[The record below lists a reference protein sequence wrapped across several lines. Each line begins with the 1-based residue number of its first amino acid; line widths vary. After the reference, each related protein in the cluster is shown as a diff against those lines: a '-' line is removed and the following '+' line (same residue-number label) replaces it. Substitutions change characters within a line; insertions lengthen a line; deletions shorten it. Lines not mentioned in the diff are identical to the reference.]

1 MADNAAGGG
10 NRLLYS
16 IIGVLGGVVAVG
28 SVVLFGGNLLNSDKT
43 RPADPPPTAQRPA
56 PDQVPAPAPVQPSA
70 IAQPPVLSDADR
82 NALAASIDRA
92 IAAGDFTYAD
102 RLLADANRNFAGSSA
117 WPPLQQKLA
126 RAQAERNAQLH
137 QAEARR
143 LIAEARRFAQV
154 GDFSDAEALLQ
165 EAEKQAPGFAE
176 TGQARGDIAS
186 MRTERG
192 QLYRERYQYQ
202 AAIDQALNAHRLWEA
217 ERLLADYSQRF
228 NADDEY
234 RARAN
239 RLAEMRAE
247 SAWQARLNQSR
258 NMIGNARQA
267 MDRGDFVEAERL
279 LVLADQSA
287 PGFPEVNQ
295 ARADLSRRR
304 VAAEQQQDGIRLILA
319 AIDAAFQRRQYDDAE
334 RAIEDGRRRYGSY
347 SGWADLQRRTA
358 SARQG
363 NDQQAS
369 ELRLQNARALEL
381 VAAARRSTA
390 QGDFAAAERALAEA
404 NVVSTSMPEVAIAR
418 AELERAKADRA
429 RQGAEIRTVA
439 ASVDAALARQQ
450 YADAER
456 LIASGAKS
464 YPSYP
469 GWVELSRRLAEDR
482 RTTPGQTGNAPMP
495 APPAPAQAL
504 PAAPSRPAAVPP
516 PAAAPPAA
524 APATTAAPVPPP
536 PQATALPAGPAR
548 PMPPVSSP
556 AAAPPATPATPATPA
571 ALPPVAAPPPAPLA
585 ATVPTATV
593 PTANAQVPQL
603 VAAAREAIK
612 RSDFSAAEKAVAD
625 AERLDAKAAAEVRAE
640 LKAALDKS
648 KAPRPAVAPPATPP
662 ASPPG
667 APPPPAP
674 LAATV
679 PTATVPT
686 ANVPTAN
693 AQVPQLVAAAR
704 EAIKRSDFSAAE
716 KAVADAEKLDA
727 KVAADVR
734 AELKVALDKSTAPRP
749 LAAPL
754 PPPVANTPPAAPA
767 LTTPADNRAAAATS
781 APAPNPR
788 LPQLVATARSATKR
802 SDFAK
807 AEQAVA
813 EAEKIDAAATV
824 VLEVRAELNAAVA
837 ANLVEEARGAIK
849 RSDFTAAE
857 KAVVE
862 AEKLDAKAAAK
873 AAPVVKVR
881 AELKAARL
889 TNFVEEARDA
899 IKRSDFTA
907 AEKAVAEAE
916 KLDVKA
922 ASEVRAELKAAE
934 GKSKDKR
941 APASRN

>member
-43 RPADPPPTAQRPA
+43 RPADPLPTAQRPA
-56 PDQVPAPAPVQPSA
+56 PDRVPEAAPVQPSA

-92 IAAGDFTYAD
+92 ITAGDFTYAE
-102 RLLADANRNFAGSSA
+102 RLLADANRNFAGNSD
-117 WPPLQQKLA
+117 WTPLQQKLA
-126 RAQAERNAQLH
+126 RARVDRNTQVR

-154 GDFSDAEALLQ
+154 GDFSNAEALLQ

-176 TGQARGDIAS
+176 TTQARGDIAS
-186 MRTERG
+186 MRTERN

-202 AAIDQALNAHRLWEA
+202 AAIDQDLMAHRLWEA

-228 NADDEY
+228 NVDDEY

-247 SAWQARLNQSR
+247 STWQARINQSR

-267 MDRGDFVEAERL
+267 TDRGDFVEAERL

-347 SGWADLQRRTA
+347 SGWADLQSRTA

-363 NDQQAS
+363 NDQQAN

-381 VAAARRSTA
+381 VATARRSTA
-390 QGDFAAAERALAEA
+390 QGDFATAERALAEA
-404 NVVSTSMPEVAIAR
+404 NSVSASMPEVAIAR
-418 AELERAKADRA
+418 AEFERAKADRA
-429 RQGAEIRTVA
+429 RQAAEIRAVA

-456 LIASGAKS
+456 LIASGAKN
-464 YPSYP
+464 YPLHP
-469 GWVELSRRLAEDR
+469 GWVDLSRRLAETR
-482 RTTPGQTGNAPMP
+482 RTTPSQTGNAPML
-495 APPAPAQAL
+495 APPVPVQAL
-504 PAAPSRPAAVPP
+504 PTAPSRPATVPP
-516 PAAAPPAA
+516 PAA
-524 APATTAAPVPPP
+524 PATTTAPAPPS
-536 PQATALPAGPAR
+536 PQVTTLPAPPAR
-548 PMPPVSSP
+548 PMP
-556 AAAPPATPATPATPA
+556 AAPSAPPATAPPQA
-571 ALPPVAAPPPAPLA
+571 APPVAAPSPAP
-585 ATVPTATV
+585 
-593 PTANAQVPQL
+593 PTANAPAANTQVPQL

-612 RSDFSAAEKAVAD
+612 RSDFLAAEKAVA
-625 AERLDAKAAAEVRAE
+625 
-640 LKAALDKS
+640 
-648 KAPRPAVAPPATPP
+648 
-662 ASPPG
+662 
-667 APPPPAP
+667 
-674 LAATV
+674 
-679 PTATVPT
+679 
-686 ANVPTAN
+686 
-693 AQVPQLVAAAR
+693 
-704 EAIKRSDFSAAE
+704 
-716 KAVADAEKLDA
+716 
-727 KVAADVR
+727 
-734 AELKVALDKSTAPRP
+734 
-749 LAAPL
+749 
-754 PPPVANTPPAAPA
+754 
-767 LTTPADNRAAAATS
+767 
-781 APAPNPR
+781 
-788 LPQLVATARSATKR
+788 
-802 SDFAK
+802 
-807 AEQAVA
+807 
-813 EAEKIDAAATV
+813 
-824 VLEVRAELNAAVA
+824 
-837 ANLVEEARGAIK
+837 
-849 RSDFTAAE
+849 
-857 KAVVE
+857 E
-862 AEKLDAKAAAK
+862 AEKLDAKATAK

-881 AELKAARL
+881 AELKAAL
-889 TNFVEEARDA
+889 VTNFVEEARDA

-907 AEKAVAEAE
+907 AEKAIGEVG
-916 KLDVKA
+916 KLDAKA

-941 APASRN
+941 APANRD

>member
-28 SVVLFGGNLLNSDKT
+28 VAVVFGGNLLNSDKT
-43 RPADPPPTAQRPA
+43 RPADPPLTAQRPA
-56 PDQVPAPAPVQPSA
+56 PDPVPAAAPVQSSIPQPSA
-70 IAQPPVLSDADR
+70 IPQPPVPSDADR

-102 RLLADANRNFAGSSA
+102 RLLADANRNFAGNGA

-176 TGQARGDIAS
+176 TRQARGDIAS

-202 AAIDQALNAHRLWEA
+202 AAIDQALTAHRLWEA
-217 ERLLADYSQRF
+217 ERLLTDYSQRF

-247 SAWQARLNQSR
+247 STWQARLNQSR

-363 NDQQAS
+363 NDQQAN

-390 QGDFAAAERALAEA
+390 QGNFAAAERALAEA
-404 NVVSTSMPEVAIAR
+404 NGVSTSMPEVAIAR

-429 RQGAEIRTVA
+429 RQDAEIRAVA

-464 YPSYP
+464 YPLHP
-469 GWVELSRRLAEDR
+469 GWVELSRRLAEGR
-482 RTTPGQTGNAPMP
+482 RTMPSQTGNAPMP

-516 PAAAPPAA
+516 PAAAP
-524 APATTAAPVPPP
+524 ATTAAPVPPAL
-536 PQATALPAGPAR
+536 QATTLPAAPAR
-548 PMPPVSSP
+548 PMP
-556 AAAPPATPATPATPA
+556 AAPPAPPA
-571 ALPPVAAPPPAPLA
+571 AAAAAVAPPVAAPPPAP
-585 ATVPTATV
+585 PTANA
-593 PTANAQVPQL
+593 PAANAQVPQL

-612 RSDFSAAEKAVAD
+612 RSDFPAAEKAVAN
-625 AERLDAKAAAEVRAE
+625 AERLDARAAAE
-640 LKAALDKS
+640 
-648 KAPRPAVAPPATPP
+648 
-662 ASPPG
+662 
-667 APPPPAP
+667 
-674 LAATV
+674 
-679 PTATVPT
+679 
-686 ANVPTAN
+686 
-693 AQVPQLVAAAR
+693 
-704 EAIKRSDFSAAE
+704 
-716 KAVADAEKLDA
+716 
-727 KVAADVR
+727 VR
-734 AELKVALDKSTAPRP
+734 AELKVALDKSKAPPP

-767 LTTPADNRAAAATS
+767 LTTPPADNRAAAATS
-781 APAPNPR
+781 APALNPR
-788 LPQLVATARSATKR
+788 LLPLIATARSAKKR
-802 SDFAK
+802 SDFAEAEK
-807 AEQAVA
+807 AMA
-813 EAEKIDAAATV
+813 EAEKIDATATA
-824 VLEVRAELNAAVA
+824 VLEARAELNAALM
-837 ANLVEEARGAIK
+837 ANLVEQARGAIK
-849 RSDFTAAE
+849 RSDFSAAE
-857 KAVVE
+857 KAVAE
-862 AEKLDAKAAAK
+862 AEKLDAKATAK

-881 AELKAARL
+881 AELKAALL
-889 TNFVEEARDA
+889 TNFVEEARNA

-934 GKSKDKR
+934 GKSKNKR

>member
-28 SVVLFGGNLLNSDKT
+28 SVVVFGGNLLRSDKT
-43 RPADPPPTAQRPA
+43 KPEDALLAAQSPA
-56 PDQVPAPAPVQPSA
+56 PGPVAAAAPIQSSA
-70 IAQPPVLSDADR
+70 IPQPPVSSDSDR
-82 NALAASIDRA
+82 NALATSIDRA
-92 IAAGDFTYAD
+92 ITAGDFTYAE
-102 RLLADANRNFAGSSA
+102 RLLANANRNFAGNSD
-117 WPPLQQKLA
+117 WTPLQQKLA
-126 RAQAERNAQLH
+126 RARADRNTQVR

-176 TGQARGDIAS
+176 SAQARGDIAS
-186 MRTERG
+186 MRTERN

-202 AAIDQALNAHRLWEA
+202 AAIDQALTAHRLWEA

-239 RLAEMRAE
+239 RLGEMRAE
-247 SAWQARLNQSR
+247 STWRARVNQSR
-258 NMIGNARQA
+258 NMIGNARLA
-267 MDRGDFVEAERL
+267 MDRGDFAEAERL

-347 SGWADLQRRTA
+347 SEWADLERRTA

-363 NDQQAS
+363 NDQQAK

-381 VAAARRSTA
+381 VATARRSTA
-390 QGDFAAAERALAEA
+390 QGDFATAERALAEA
-404 NVVSTSMPEVAIAR
+404 NGVSTSMPEVAIAR
-418 AELERAKADRA
+418 AEFERAKADRA
-429 RQGAEIRTVA
+429 RQDAEIRAVA

-456 LIASGAKS
+456 FIASGAKS
-464 YPSYP
+464 YPSNP
-469 GWVELSRRLAEDR
+469 DWIELSRRLAESR
-482 RTTPGQTGNAPMP
+482 RMTPSQTGNAPMP
-495 APPAPAQAL
+495 APPAPVQVL

-516 PAAAPPAA
+516 PAAPATTTALASPSPQATTLPAAPARPMPATPPAPPAA
-524 APATTAAPVPPP
+524 AT
-536 PQATALPAGPAR
+536 
-548 PMPPVSSP
+548 P
-556 AAAPPATPATPATPA
+556 AAA
-571 ALPPVAAPPPAPLA
+571 PPVAAPPPAS
-585 ATVPTATV
+585 PTASAPAV
-593 PTANAQVPQL
+593 NAQVPQL

-612 RSDFSAAEKAVAD
+612 RSDFSAAERAVAN
-625 AERLDAKAAAEVRAE
+625 AERLDARAAAE
-640 LKAALDKS
+640 
-648 KAPRPAVAPPATPP
+648 
-662 ASPPG
+662 
-667 APPPPAP
+667 
-674 LAATV
+674 
-679 PTATVPT
+679 
-686 ANVPTAN
+686 
-693 AQVPQLVAAAR
+693 
-704 EAIKRSDFSAAE
+704 
-716 KAVADAEKLDA
+716 
-727 KVAADVR
+727 VR
-734 AELKVALDKSTAPRP
+734 AELKVALDKSKAPPP

-767 LTTPADNRAAAATS
+767 LMTPSADKRAAAATS
-781 APAPNPR
+781 APALNPR
-788 LPQLVATARSATKR
+788 LLPLIATARSAKKR
-802 SDFAK
+802 SDFAEAEK
-807 AEQAVA
+807 AMA
-813 EAEKIDAAATV
+813 EAEKIDATATAV
-824 VLEVRAELNAAVA
+824 IEARAELNAALM
-837 ANLVEEARGAIK
+837 ANLVEQARGAIK
-849 RSDFTAAE
+849 RSEFSAAE
-857 KAVVE
+857 KAVAK
-862 AEKLDAKAAAK
+862 AEKLDAKATAK
-873 AAPVVKVR
+873 AAPVAKVR
-881 AELKAARL
+881 AELKAALL

-907 AEKAVAEAE
+907 TEKALGEVE

-922 ASEVRAELKAAE
+922 ASEVRAELRAAE

-941 APASRN
+941 APANRD

>member
-1 MADNAAGGG
+1 MAGNDAGST

-16 IIGVLGGVVAVG
+16 IIGVLGGIVAVG
-28 SVVLFGGNLLNSDKT
+28 GAIVFGGNLLNSDKT
-43 RPADPPPTAQRPA
+43 KPADPPVTAQRPA
-56 PDQVPAPAPVQPSA
+56 PNPAPAAATVQPSV
-70 IAQPPVLSDADR
+70 IPQPPVPSDADR

-92 IAAGDFTYAD
+92 ITAGDFTYAD
-102 RLLADANRNFAGSSA
+102 RLLADANRNFAGGSA

-126 RAQAERNAQLH
+126 RARADRNAQLH

-154 GDFSDAEALLQ
+154 GDFSDAEALLH

-176 TGQARGDIAS
+176 TGQARSEIAS

-202 AAIDQALNAHRLWEA
+202 AAIDQALTAHRLWEA

-228 NADDEY
+228 NADDDY

-247 SAWQARLNQSR
+247 QTWQARLNQSR

-363 NDQQAS
+363 NDQQAN

-381 VAAARRSTA
+381 VATARRSTA
-390 QGDFAAAERALAEA
+390 QGDFATAERALAEA
-404 NVVSTSMPEVAIAR
+404 NSVSASMPEVAIAR

-429 RQGAEIRTVA
+429 RQDAEIRAVA

-464 YPSYP
+464 YPSHP
-469 GWVELSRRLAEDR
+469 GWVDLSRRLAEAR
-482 RTTPGQTGNAPMP
+482 RTTPSQTGNAPMP
-495 APPAPAQAL
+495 APPAPVQAL
-504 PAAPSRPAAVPP
+504 PTAPGRPAAVPP
-516 PAAAPPAA
+516 PPA
-524 APATTAAPVPPP
+524 APATTAAPAPPP
-536 PQATALPAGPAR
+536 PQAATLPAAPAAPAR
-548 PMPPVSSP
+548 AMPPVSSP
-556 AAAPPATPATPATPA
+556 AAPPAPPPAAAPAATAAPAPAPPPPQVATIPAAPARTMPPVSSPAAPPAPPAAATPVA
-571 ALPPVAAPPPAPLA
+571 APPVAAPPPVP
-585 ATVPTATV
+585 PTANAPAANA

-603 VAAAREAIK
+603 IAAAREAIK
-612 RSDFSAAEKAVAD
+612 RSEFPAAEKAVAD

-640 LKAALDKS
+640 LKVALDKS
-648 KAPRPAVAPPATPP
+648 KAPP
-662 ASPPG
+662 
-667 APPPPAP
+667 
-674 LAATV
+674 
-679 PTATVPT
+679 
-686 ANVPTAN
+686 
-693 AQVPQLVAAAR
+693 
-704 EAIKRSDFSAAE
+704 
-716 KAVADAEKLDA
+716 
-727 KVAADVR
+727 
-734 AELKVALDKSTAPRP
+734 P

-754 PPPVANTPPAAPA
+754 PPPVANTPPAVPA
-767 LTTPADNRAAAATS
+767 LTTPPADNRAAAATS
-781 APAPNPR
+781 VPALNPR
-788 LPQLVATARSATKR
+788 LLPLIATARSATKR
-802 SDFAK
+802 ADFAE
-807 AEQAVA
+807 AEKAVA
-813 EAEKIDAAATV
+813 EAEKIDATATP
-824 VLEVRAELNAAVA
+824 VLEARAELTAALVATLVEEARGAIKRSNFSAAEKAVA
-837 ANLVEEARGAIK
+837 QAEKLDAKASTKAAPVVKARAELKAALLTNFVEEARGAIK
-849 RSDFTAAE
+849 RSDFA
-857 KAVVE
+857 
-862 AEKLDAKAAAK
+862 
-873 AAPVVKVR
+873 
-881 AELKAARL
+881 
-889 TNFVEEARDA
+889 
-899 IKRSDFTA
+899 A

-916 KLDVKA
+916 KLDAKA
-922 ASEVRAELKAAE
+922 ASEVRAELKAADDR
-934 GKSKDKR
+934 SKDKK
-941 APASRN
+941 APANRN

>member
-1 MADNAAGGG
+1 MADNAGGGG

-43 RPADPPPTAQRPA
+43 RPADPLPTAQRPA
-56 PDQVPAPAPVQPSA
+56 PDQVAAAAPVQPSA

-92 IAAGDFTYAD
+92 ITAGDFTYAE
-102 RLLADANRNFAGSSA
+102 RLLADANRNFAGNSD
-117 WPPLQQKLA
+117 WTPLQQKLA
-126 RAQAERNAQLH
+126 RARADRNTQVR

-176 TGQARGDIAS
+176 TTQARGDIAS
-186 MRTERG
+186 MRTERS

-202 AAIDQALNAHRLWEA
+202 AAIDQTLTAHRLWEA

-247 SAWQARLNQSR
+247 STWRARINQSR

-363 NDQQAS
+363 NDQQAN
-369 ELRLQNARALEL
+369 ELRLQNVRALEL
-381 VAAARRSTA
+381 VATARRSTV
-390 QGDFAAAERALAEA
+390 QGDFATAQRALAEA
-404 NVVSTSMPEVAIAR
+404 NSISTSMPEVAIAR
-418 AELERAKADRA
+418 AEFERAKADRA
-429 RQGAEIRTVA
+429 RQDAGIRAVA

-464 YPSYP
+464 YPSHP
-469 GWVELSRRLAEDR
+469 GWVDLSRRLAETR
-482 RTTPGQTGNAPMP
+482 RTTPSQPGNAPML
-495 APPAPAQAL
+495 APPVPVQAL
-504 PAAPSRPAAVPP
+504 PTAPSRPAAVPP
-516 PAAAPPAA
+516 PAAAATTTAPAPPSPQANTLPAA
-524 APATTAAPVPPP
+524 
-536 PQATALPAGPAR
+536 PAR
-548 PMPPVSSP
+548 PMP
-556 AAAPPATPATPATPA
+556 AAPPAPPA
-571 ALPPVAAPPPAPLA
+571 AATSAAAPPVAAPPPAP
-585 ATVPTATV
+585 PTANT
-593 PTANAQVPQL
+593 PAANAQVPQL

-612 RSDFSAAEKAVAD
+612 RSDFPAAEKAVA
-625 AERLDAKAAAEVRAE
+625 
-640 LKAALDKS
+640 
-648 KAPRPAVAPPATPP
+648 
-662 ASPPG
+662 
-667 APPPPAP
+667 
-674 LAATV
+674 
-679 PTATVPT
+679 
-686 ANVPTAN
+686 
-693 AQVPQLVAAAR
+693 
-704 EAIKRSDFSAAE
+704 
-716 KAVADAEKLDA
+716 
-727 KVAADVR
+727 
-734 AELKVALDKSTAPRP
+734 
-749 LAAPL
+749 
-754 PPPVANTPPAAPA
+754 
-767 LTTPADNRAAAATS
+767 
-781 APAPNPR
+781 
-788 LPQLVATARSATKR
+788 
-802 SDFAK
+802 
-807 AEQAVA
+807 
-813 EAEKIDAAATV
+813 
-824 VLEVRAELNAAVA
+824 
-837 ANLVEEARGAIK
+837 
-849 RSDFTAAE
+849 
-857 KAVVE
+857 E
-862 AEKLDAKAAAK
+862 AEKLDAKAMAK

-881 AELKAARL
+881 AELKAALL

-907 AEKAVAEAE
+907 AEKAIGEVE

-922 ASEVRAELKAAE
+922 ASVVRAELKAAE

-941 APASRN
+941 APANRD

>member
-1 MADNAAGGG
+1 MADNAGGGG

-43 RPADPPPTAQRPA
+43 RPADPLPTAQRPA
-56 PDQVPAPAPVQPSA
+56 PDQVAATAPVQPSA

-92 IAAGDFTYAD
+92 ITAGDFTYAE
-102 RLLADANRNFAGSSA
+102 RLLADANRNFAGNSD
-117 WPPLQQKLA
+117 WTPLQQKLA
-126 RAQAERNAQLH
+126 RARADRNTQVR

-165 EAEKQAPGFAE
+165 EAEEQAPGFAE
-176 TGQARGDIAS
+176 TAQARGDIAS
-186 MRTERG
+186 MRTERN

-202 AAIDQALNAHRLWEA
+202 AAIDQTLTAYRLWEA

-247 SAWQARLNQSR
+247 STWRARINQSR

-363 NDQQAS
+363 NDQQAN
-369 ELRLQNARALEL
+369 ELRLQNVRALEL
-381 VAAARRSTA
+381 VATARRSTV
-390 QGDFAAAERALAEA
+390 QGDFATAERALAEA
-404 NVVSTSMPEVAIAR
+404 NSISTSMPEVAIAR
-418 AELERAKADRA
+418 AEFERAKADRA
-429 RQGAEIRTVA
+429 RQDAEIRAVA

-464 YPSYP
+464 YPSHP
-469 GWVELSRRLAEDR
+469 GWVDLSRRLAETR
-482 RTTPGQTGNAPMP
+482 RTTPSQTGNAPMLALP
-495 APPAPAQAL
+495 VPVQAL
-504 PAAPSRPAAVPP
+504 PTAPSRPAAVPP
-516 PAAAPPAA
+516 PAAAATTTAPAPPSPQANTLPAA
-524 APATTAAPVPPP
+524 
-536 PQATALPAGPAR
+536 PAR
-548 PMPPVSSP
+548 PMPAAPPAPP
-556 AAAPPATPATPATPA
+556 AAAPPAA
-571 ALPPVAAPPPAPLA
+571 APPVAAPPPAP
-585 ATVPTATV
+585 PTANT
-593 PTANAQVPQL
+593 PAANAQVPQL

-612 RSDFSAAEKAVAD
+612 RSDFPAAEKAVA
-625 AERLDAKAAAEVRAE
+625 
-640 LKAALDKS
+640 
-648 KAPRPAVAPPATPP
+648 
-662 ASPPG
+662 
-667 APPPPAP
+667 
-674 LAATV
+674 
-679 PTATVPT
+679 
-686 ANVPTAN
+686 
-693 AQVPQLVAAAR
+693 
-704 EAIKRSDFSAAE
+704 
-716 KAVADAEKLDA
+716 
-727 KVAADVR
+727 
-734 AELKVALDKSTAPRP
+734 
-749 LAAPL
+749 
-754 PPPVANTPPAAPA
+754 
-767 LTTPADNRAAAATS
+767 
-781 APAPNPR
+781 
-788 LPQLVATARSATKR
+788 
-802 SDFAK
+802 
-807 AEQAVA
+807 
-813 EAEKIDAAATV
+813 
-824 VLEVRAELNAAVA
+824 
-837 ANLVEEARGAIK
+837 
-849 RSDFTAAE
+849 
-857 KAVVE
+857 E
-862 AEKLDAKAAAK
+862 AEKLDAKAMAK

-881 AELKAARL
+881 AELKAALL

-907 AEKAVAEAE
+907 AEKAIGEVE

-922 ASEVRAELKAAE
+922 ASVVRAELKAAE

-941 APASRN
+941 APANRD

>member
-43 RPADPPPTAQRPA
+43 RPADPLPTAQRPA
-56 PDQVPAPAPVQPSA
+56 PDRVPEAAPVQPSA

-92 IAAGDFTYAD
+92 ITAGDFTYAE
-102 RLLADANRNFAGSSA
+102 RLLADANRNFAGNSD
-117 WPPLQQKLA
+117 WTPLQQKLA
-126 RAQAERNAQLH
+126 RARADRNTQVR

-154 GDFSDAEALLQ
+154 GDFSNAEALLQ

-176 TGQARGDIAS
+176 TTQARGDIAS
-186 MRTERG
+186 MRTERN

-202 AAIDQALNAHRLWEA
+202 AAIDQDLMAHRLWEA

-228 NADDEY
+228 NVDDEY

-247 SAWQARLNQSR
+247 STWQARINQSR

-267 MDRGDFVEAERL
+267 TDRGDFVEAERL

-347 SGWADLQRRTA
+347 SGWADLQSRTA

-363 NDQQAS
+363 NDQQAN

-381 VAAARRSTA
+381 VATARRSTA
-390 QGDFAAAERALAEA
+390 QGDFATAERALAEA
-404 NVVSTSMPEVAIAR
+404 NSVSASMPEVAIAR
-418 AELERAKADRA
+418 AEFERAKADRA
-429 RQGAEIRTVA
+429 RQAAEIRAVA

-456 LIASGAKS
+456 LIASGAKN
-464 YPSYP
+464 YPLHP
-469 GWVELSRRLAEDR
+469 GWVDLSRRLAETR
-482 RTTPGQTGNAPMP
+482 RTTPSQTGNAPML
-495 APPAPAQAL
+495 APPVPVQAL
-504 PAAPSRPAAVPP
+504 PTAPSRPATVPP
-516 PAAAPPAA
+516 PAA
-524 APATTAAPVPPP
+524 PATTTAPAPPS
-536 PQATALPAGPAR
+536 PQVTTLPAPPAR
-548 PMPPVSSP
+548 PMP
-556 AAAPPATPATPATPA
+556 AAPSAPPATAPPQA
-571 ALPPVAAPPPAPLA
+571 APPVAAPSPAP
-585 ATVPTATV
+585 
-593 PTANAQVPQL
+593 PTANAPAANTQVPQL

-612 RSDFSAAEKAVAD
+612 RSDFLAAEKAVA
-625 AERLDAKAAAEVRAE
+625 
-640 LKAALDKS
+640 
-648 KAPRPAVAPPATPP
+648 
-662 ASPPG
+662 
-667 APPPPAP
+667 
-674 LAATV
+674 
-679 PTATVPT
+679 
-686 ANVPTAN
+686 
-693 AQVPQLVAAAR
+693 
-704 EAIKRSDFSAAE
+704 
-716 KAVADAEKLDA
+716 
-727 KVAADVR
+727 
-734 AELKVALDKSTAPRP
+734 
-749 LAAPL
+749 
-754 PPPVANTPPAAPA
+754 
-767 LTTPADNRAAAATS
+767 
-781 APAPNPR
+781 
-788 LPQLVATARSATKR
+788 
-802 SDFAK
+802 
-807 AEQAVA
+807 
-813 EAEKIDAAATV
+813 
-824 VLEVRAELNAAVA
+824 
-837 ANLVEEARGAIK
+837 
-849 RSDFTAAE
+849 
-857 KAVVE
+857 E
-862 AEKLDAKAAAK
+862 AEKLDAKATAK

-881 AELKAARL
+881 AELKAAL
-889 TNFVEEARDA
+889 VTNFVEEARDA

-907 AEKAVAEAE
+907 AEKAIGEVG
-916 KLDVKA
+916 KLDAKA

-941 APASRN
+941 APANRD